1 MRAEI
6 LTSMCQHLMRS
17 IESMPIFWC
26 VINPIILAEPRILR
40 LLGYIPKQVQNADF
54 ISKMNESSTLT
65 LLGYIAI
72 KSKGL
77 ITG

>member
-1 MRAEI
+1 EPLDLQIVA
-6 LTSMCQHLMRS
+6 L
-17 IESMPIFWC
+17 P
-26 VINPIILAEPRILR
+26 VNPIILAEPRILR